1 MRVGN
6 ETSDGTTGKEMLSC
20 CRDYKLGGVKLGVG
34 GAILLPRD
42 SACLGLKP
50 AQGRQSPG
58 QRGGNS
64 W

>member
-20 CRDYKLGGVKLGVG
+20 RRVYKLGGVKPGVA

-42 SACLGLKP
+42 SARLGLKP
-50 AQGRQSPG
+50 AQGKQSPG
-58 QRGGNS
+58 QRRGNF
-64 W
+64 